1 MPLPAVPGSFTF
13 LLSYC
18 STEHACTLT
27 CLPPLTLTIQ
37 VHHGTNLD
45 YTPTMTSSDIE
56 RITSGSKFQFA
67 AWYTYTSMIWSM
79 KASMLF
85 FYRRLTFNSLQQ
97 RLVQWIALSLLV
109 TYLIN
114 ILTISL
120 SCRPFVQNW
129 AAPTTCSPTPTLL
142 TISSL
147 NIAMSLAILSIP
159 IPLLWKL
166 QVPRKQKI
174 AIGLF
179 LTTGVVVILAAGV
192 RIGAG
197 LGLAQTTVNLD
208 VWGVREALVGILF
221 KNLPVLR
228 QFFRGNFWRGEGS
241 SSAGTGAARRA
252 YASERS
258 VFRTKTDEAV
268 DKELEGGKGRGF
280 GNKGE
285 VHVQVEVFMG
295 SEDRGGDVEMGNSA
309 RAGRL

>member
-1 MPLPAVPGSFTF
+1 MPLPAAHGSFTF
-13 LLSYC
+13 LPSSCL
-18 STEHACTLT
+18 TELVCTLIS
-27 CLPPLTLTIQ
+27 LALSVLTIL

-45 YTPTMTSSDIE
+45 YNPAMTQSDIQS
-56 RITSGSKFQFA
+56 ITSGSKFQFS

-120 SCRPFVQNW
+120 ACRPFVSNW

-159 IPLLWKL
+159 VPLLWKL

-179 LTTGVVVILAAGV
+179 LTTGVVVIIAAGV

-228 QFFRGNFWRGEGS
+228 QFFRGAFWKGEG
-241 SSAGTGAARRA
+241 SSAGTGAGARG
-252 YASERS
+252 YALDKSVARTRS
-258 VFRTKTDEAV
+258 DEEMEKYGA
-268 DKELEGGKGRGF
+268 KGRGK
-280 GNKGE
+280 KGE
-285 VHVQVEVFMG
+285 VHVQVEVIMG
-295 SEDRGGDVEMGNSA
+295 REDRGRDVEMGNSA
-309 RAGRL
+309 RAAAM